1 MESKF
6 INRYHTFCRSLEN
19 LSKSVTANPNAD
31 FVLEA
36 TVQNFNLTFD
46 ISWKVM
52 KDLLVKRF
60 EIVDF
65 AIGSPREV
73 LQKSFTMEL
82 ISDDVWLQMLKV
94 RNHLAHD
101 YDGELAK
108 QTFSNI
114 ITDYYQAFC
123 LFRDTARKYYT
134 DESDNIDS
142 FQCNIVQ

>member
-1 MESKF
+1 MESKS
-6 INRYHTFCRSLEN
+6 INRYRTFCKSLTN
-19 LSKSVTANPNAD
+19 LSKSVTADPNAD

-36 TVQNFNLTFD
+36 TVQNYNLTFD

-82 ISDDVWLQMLKV
+82 ISDDVWLQMLKT

-108 QTFSNI
+108 QTFSSI
-114 ITDYYQAFC
+114 ITDYYQTFC
-123 LFRDTARKYYT
+123 IFRDTVSKYYT
-134 DESDNIDS
+134 KD
-142 FQCNIVQ
+142 VH